1 MLNTP
6 IRKATVD
13 LIAKLLR
20 PLADAGILSIPE
32 EKEIVAQ
39 LRNLAKT
46 GNPLPVVIPKL
57 IGQPEAAT
65 MLGIS
70 LANFKKME
78 RNGAFRIS
86 LANFK
91 KMERNGAF
99 PFSRKKIGTSVRYRN
114 TDIVRYI
121 LADPD
126 SQVNS

>member
-46 GNPLPVVIPKL
+46 GSPIPAVIPKL

-65 MLGIS
+65 MLG
-70 LANFKKME
+70 
-78 RNGAFRIS
+78 IS